1 MGGLY
6 YVPADA
12 SQHLLEAFGQGYV
25 AVYRPE
31 KWDDHFGSPPEQ
43 HQLIKKKKRNKKPLP
58 SPRHARSSASSRS
71 RSVQEEEEE
80 EEEEEEWGKRL
91 REGALKAYGGDPS
104 KACWLLS
111 PASDARC

>member
-1 MGGLY
+1 MQVTTLGGLY

-12 SQHLLEAFGQGYV
+12 SQHLLEAFGEGYA

-58 SPRHARSSASSRS
+58 SPRHARTASSSSSSRS
-71 RSVQEEEEE
+71 AQEEEEE
-80 EEEEEEWGKRL
+80 REKRL
-91 REGALKAYGGDPS
+91 REGALKAYGGDLR
-104 KACWLLS
+104 KACWLLP